1 LNRRL
6 SQQRAESV
14 RQYFI
19 HNFDISPAFMGA
31 VGIGSEQLKD
41 SSNPASAVNR
51 RVEIST
57 KQSR

>member
-1 LNRRL
+1 MRL

-19 HNFDISPAFMGA
+19 ASFGISPAFLSS
-31 VGIGSEQLKD
+31 VGVGSEQLKD
-41 SSNPASAVNR
+41 PAAPASAVNR

-57 KQSR
+57 RSAAR